1 MFNGK
6 SFYRVIKV
14 IVLGVILTLSGCQ
27 STTLTESDLLLSL
40 DTTEATS
47 PVFASDYFSDYL
59 YQNVGVTD
67 YKFTSSL
74 HKTSRTAAVRV
85 TIDYGY
91 ATIQGTGTYF
101 KWKGHT
107 MVVTAAHL
115 FALGG
120 GSVMYDEALITAP
133 GERVLGKLVY
143 IDKMVD
149 IAVFAV
155 PSLDTRRPARF
166 NRATD
171 FPIGEEVV
179 YSGFPGANSL
189 LTFEGVLTG
198 DGYDTD
204 IAMQSFAWGGS
215 SGSGVFNSRG
225 EYVGILVSIMVGP
238 GFQGSQLVGSVVYI
252 APATLID
259 SALLRYRLDK
269 LKGAK
274 NRGF

>member
-6 SFYRVIKV
+6 SFYRVIRV
-14 IVLGVILTLSGCQ
+14 TILGIVLTLSGCQ
-27 STTLTESDLLLSL
+27 SARFTDLGSSP
-40 DTTEATS
+40 DITDVSTPGFTS
-47 PVFASDYFSDYL
+47 NYFSDYL
-59 YQNVGVTD
+59 YQNVSVTD
-67 YKFTSSL
+67 YKFVSSL

-91 ATIQGTGTYF
+91 ATISGSGTYF

-115 FALGG
+115 YALGG
-120 GSVMYDEALITAP
+120 GTAMHDEALIITP
-133 GERVLGKLVY
+133 GEKVLGKLVY
-143 IDKMVD
+143 IDKIVD
-149 IAVFAV
+149 VAVFAV
-155 PSLDTRRPARF
+155 PTLDTRRPARF

-179 YSGFPGANSL
+179 YSGFPGANNL

-198 DGYDTD
+198 DGYNTD

-225 EYVGILVSIMVGP
+225 EYVGVLVSIMVGP
-238 GFQGSQLVGSVVYI
+238 GFQGPQLAGSVVYI
-252 APATLID
+252 APATLVD

-269 LKGAK
+269 LARTK

>member
-1 MFNGK
+1 MFNRK
-6 SFYRVIKV
+6 SFYRVI
-14 IVLGVILTLSGCQ
+14 GVIISGVVLTLSGCQ
-27 STTLTESDLLLSL
+27 STELADPDLLSFDLAKPSIP
-40 DTTEATS
+40 TS
-47 PVFASDYFSDYL
+47 ANNYFSDYL

-67 YKFTSSL
+67 HKFTSSL
-74 HKTSRTAAVRV
+74 HRTSRTATVRV
-85 TIDYGY
+85 TIDYEY
-91 ATIQGTGTYF
+91 ATISGSGTYF

-115 FALGG
+115 YALGSA
-120 GSVMYDEALITAP
+120 SVMHDEALITAP

-149 IAVFAV
+149 VAVFAV
-155 PSLDTRRPARF
+155 PTLNTRHPARF
-166 NRATD
+166 NRAND

-179 YSGFPGANSL
+179 YSGFPGANGL
-189 LTFEGVLTG
+189 LTFEGALIG

-225 EYVGILVSIMVGP
+225 EYIGVLVSIMVGP
-238 GFQGSQLVGSVVYI
+238 GFQGPQLIGSVVYI

-259 SALLRYRLDK
+259 SALLQYRLDK
-269 LKGAK
+269 LARLK